1 MSKRNLII
9 KYFVVLAGMLSP
21 LFCVAQNVLEVVRLE
36 YGFYPGNTFENKNSD
51 TFHAGSQAFTA
62 SFRAPVFI
70 SPKWQILG
78 SVQFENFQIEQDEYV
93 FLQNVSGVA
102 ANFTALRRFE
112 KLSFYT
118 ASEIKYSSDKW
129 TGFSGNDLIF
139 RGSTGVVQ
147 LKEGAVK
154 MLGLG
159 VGASSDFGIPT
170 VIPVFFFRSE
180 VNKKLQFETIF
191 PLKSRF
197 SYHWKPKTYVGIQ
210 YFVRYNA
217 FVVSPEF
224 KTESLKFGKIR
235 NINGAIFC
243 EQKIFRNLWL
253 TGSGG
258 ALFRNVVFLYDE
270 NRHEMDKLVGGM
282 NYFVNFELSLKLNR
296 NAPEF

>member
-1 MSKRNLII
+1 
-9 KYFVVLAGMLSP
+9 MLSP
-21 LFCVAQNVLEVVRLE
+21 LFCSAQNVLEAFRLE
-36 YGFYPGNTFENKNSD
+36 YGHYAGNTLENKNGNTFD
-51 TFHAGSQAFTA
+51 AVSQVYNA
-62 SFRAPVFI
+62 SIRAPVFI
-70 SPKWQILG
+70 SPNWQILG
-78 SVQFENFQIEQDEYV
+78 SAQFENIQIEQDEYV

-102 ANFTALRRFE
+102 VNFTALRRFE

-118 ASEIKYSSDKW
+118 SSEIKYSSDKW

-159 VGASSDFGIPT
+159 VGASSDFGVPT
-170 VIPVFFFRSE
+170 VIPVFFFKSE
-180 VNKKLQFETIF
+180 VNKMLQFETIF

-197 SYHWKPKTYVGIQ
+197 SYHWKPKTYVGVQ
-210 YFVRYNA
+210 HFVRYSA

-224 KTESLKFGKIR
+224 RTESLKFGKIR
-235 NINGAIFC
+235 NINVAIFC

-270 NRHEMDKLVGGM
+270 NRHETDKLVEGM
-282 NYFVNFELSLKLNR
+282 NYFVNFELSLRLNR